1 MPTELVTDVV
11 LRHTAGKGLLEAPR
25 YDDALGLVFSDARQ
39 GGIHRLADDGSVDT
53 LVHHRRGIGG
63 IALHERG
70 GFVVGGRNVAY
81 KRDDETPT
89 VELLGQD
96 PDVRRNGFNDL
107 TTDARGRVYVGS
119 LGEVAIDNDKNPGR
133 VPGGIELLDL
143 DGSSR
148 RVADGISLVN
158 GMGLSTD
165 GRRLYVSDS
174 LRPAVLAYDV
184 DPETGDLGPETTF
197 FAFDEGAPDGLA
209 LSDDGLVWVAL
220 ARTGTVV
227 ALAPD
232 GTVAARLEVPVPL
245 VTSVAFGG
253 PDRATLF
260 ITTGAEGDDDPADA
274 AVYAAAVPYR
284 GLPVPPARVPVDGR

>member
-1 MPTELVTDVV
+1 MATDLAIDVV

-25 YDDALGLVFSDARQ
+25 YDDALGLVFSDARN
-39 GGIHRLADDGSVDT
+39 GGVHRLADDGNVTT
-53 LVHHRRGIGG
+53 LLHHRRGIGG

-81 KRDDETPT
+81 KRDDATPT

-96 PDVRRNGFNDL
+96 PAVRRNGFNDL

-119 LGEVAIDNDKNPGR
+119 LGEVAIDNDKNPAR
-133 VPGGIELLDL
+133 VPGGVEVLDL

-148 RVADGISLVN
+148 RVADGLKLAN
-158 GMGLSTD
+158 GMGLSPD

-184 DPETGDLGPETTF
+184 DPQTGDLGAETTF
-197 FAFDEGAPDGLA
+197 FTFDEGAPDGLA

-220 ARTGTVV
+220 ARTGRVV

-232 GTVAARLEVPVPL
+232 ATVAARLDVPVPL

-253 PDRATLF
+253 RDRTTLF

-274 AVYAAAVPYR
+274 AIYAAEVPYR
-284 GLPVPPARVPVDGR
+284 GLPVPRARVPVHGP